1 MSKKKIIILISILTL
16 LFSACPLEEGISAIT
31 CEAEEIPA
39 IEAFHVLSK
48 NSIKIKFTGTV
59 NEVEIVS
66 EPDLGFPEIVKS
78 GTEVEVIFPQN
89 TEVGKKYIIS
99 GSARAGKVSTL
110 DFELNI
116 LGFNDRV
123 PGLFINE
130 IRTDYSKP
138 KAEFIEFRSLSDGN
152 LSGVTV
158 EIASAE
164 EEGIYIFPP
173 VEIQKGDYITLHLI
187 KLTETEGAL
196 IEDDLLSKT
205 SGYCGTDTNENAWDF
220 WVETDKKLLRK
231 SDVIILYETKEG
243 KIIDGAVMTEGNISQ
258 WKSEILANK
267 ALCLVNSG
275 IWGPDEKNQNG
286 IYTTTEEGSNLTTT
300 TRTLGLVPG
309 SETILPRTKE
319 MWQVCDAGDA
329 SPGSENSTSV
339 YEQ

>member
-1 MSKKKIIILISILTL
+1 MSEKKVFILISILTL

-39 IEAFHVLSK
+39 IESVQVVSK
-48 NSIKIKFTGTV
+48 NTIKIKFTGTV
-59 NEVEIVS
+59 NEIELVS
-66 EPDLGFPEIVKS
+66 EPDLGFPEIQKS
-78 GTEVEVIFPQN
+78 GTEVEIIFPRD
-89 TEVGKKYIIS
+89 TEVGEKYLIS

-110 DFELNI
+110 DFELDI
-116 LGFNDRV
+116 LGFNDRI

-138 KAEFIEFRSLSDGN
+138 KAEYIEFRSLSDGN

-158 EIASAE
+158 EIASAG

-173 VEIQKGDYITLHLI
+173 VEILKGDYITLHLR
-187 KLTETEGAL
+187 KLTEAEGVP

-205 SGYCGTDTNENAWDF
+205 SGFCGTDTSENAWDF
-220 WVETDKKLLRK
+220 WVETDGKLLRK
-231 SDVIILYETKEG
+231 SDVIILYKSKEG
-243 KIIDGAVMTEGNISQ
+243 GILDGAVLTEGNIPQ

-267 ALCLVNSG
+267 ALSLVNSG

-286 IYTTTEEGSNLTTT
+286 IYTTTTEGKNITTT

-309 SETILPRTKE
+309 SEGVFPRTKE
-319 MWQVCDAGDA
+319 MWQVCDTGNA
-329 SPGSENSTSV
+329 SPGTENSTNI
-339 YEQ
+339 YGE